1 METKKHL
8 LHSARINNNCPEC
21 YSTDGLEFSFSQ
33 NEKETQLYRKA
44 SGKMEEVLYCHNCNN
59 IIYPVNWNDDIER
72 VYQYHKKKAN
82 PLSSSL
88 KLKPLA
94 YLIILLDV
102 IVLAVIIYLLIGA

>member
-21 YSTDGLEFSFSQ
+21 FSTDGLEFSFSQ

-44 SGKMEEVLYCHNCNN
+44 SQKIEEVLFCHSCGHT
-59 IIYPVNWNDDIER
+59 IYPVNWNDDIER
-72 VYQYHKKKAN
+72 VYSYHKKLAN
-82 PLSSSL
+82 PQRPGY

-94 YLIILLDV
+94 YLIILIDL
-102 IVLAVIIYLLIGA
+102 IVLGVIIYLLITG

>member
-1 METKKHL
+1 MEGKKHL

-21 YSTDGLEFSFSQ
+21 YSDDGLEFSFSQ
-33 NEKETQLYRKA
+33 YEKETQLYKKA
-44 SGKMEEVLYCHNCNN
+44 SSKMEEVLYCHSCNN

-82 PLSSSL
+82 PQSSSL

-94 YLIILLDV
+94 YLIIAID
-102 IVLAVIIYLLIGA
+102 IVAMAVIIYLLVGN